1 MLFFKDF
8 VKKIENSDSIN
19 LKEIES
25 FSLETRQKIGKF
37 GIIFP
42 ILAIGS
48 FFIYT
53 GVLNEEKIN
62 LAFIIIGGLVY
73 FLGFRLFYN
82 MISYKITIDTVQKT
96 MKSKE
101 IDLKFMNIEKCT
113 LTELAFRRAIKPS
126 LEIIYYDKE
135 NKKKLQ
141 IPLMMTNKVRFVL
154 YFKKLLGKKF
164 FIKSE
169 N

>member
-8 VKKIENSDSIN
+8 IKKIENSDDID
-19 LKEIES
+19 LKETEN
-25 FSLETRQKIGKF
+25 FGLETRQKIGKF

-42 ILAIGS
+42 IIAIGT

-53 GVLNEEKIN
+53 GFINEEKIN
-62 LAFIIIGGLVY
+62 LAFILIGGLVY
-73 FLGFRLFYN
+73 FLGFRLMYN
-82 MISYKITIDTVQKT
+82 VISYKITINTIQKT

-101 IDLKFMNIEKCT
+101 IDLKFVNIEKCI

-126 LEIIYYDKE
+126 LEIIYYDKDT
-135 NKKKLQ
+135 KKKLQ
-141 IPLMMTNKVRFVL
+141 IPLMMNNKVKFVL
-154 YFKKLLGKKF
+154 CFKKLLGKKF